1 MKKDKFWVTLALVAV
16 FTTLCLTACNG
27 QYGSTPP
34 GNLVQVADGATTR
47 GGYSVSGPVSGGSH
61 GWAYGAYF
69 GDIGDIGYVEEEFFI
84 EGTAQRYAPVG
95 GLGKEGSWTIEAVS
109 TAPYKTRFIVRR
121 PADPAQFNGTVVIEW
136 ANVSGGFEMSFMDS
150 PGLYEEGFAYV
161 AASVQVNGLYGFAEN
176 PMGLTVWD
184 SERYGDLNIQDDAL
198 SYDIFTQI
206 AHAVGKNRALDGID
220 PLGGLVVE
228 KVFGVGESQS
238 GSRILSYANG
248 VQPIE
253 NAFDAL
259 MPIVCGG
266 KGTDFARELAHYKE
280 GGKTIGRSLSA
291 RVREDINCK
300 VVVINSQ
307 TESNALG
314 SIAQPDTSS
323 IVSWQVAG
331 ASHLAPE
338 RMKTV
343 LQQCERDGI
352 IGYDVDNSAKLGP
365 VDWTNVYEAALVR
378 IQEWIDDGV
387 QPPTAGPLSSI
398 NMLFGY
404 FLDDD
409 GNVKGGVRLPELSVP
424 IATYDISLL
433 AGLNGKVTAFSRE
446 EIKAL
451 YPTHQDYVARITE
464 EANDAAALG
473 VILPYRAEEYI
484 SDAQLDWVASLWTD
498 EPMIELIGSG
508 SRVNMVLFVF
518 VCICVVIASVITL
531 IIVRIAGKKRKK
543 KGRA

>member
-1 MKKDKFWVTLALVAV
+1 VYQGEA
-16 FTTLCLTACNG
+16 
-27 QYGSTPP
+27 PP
-34 GNLVQVADGATTR
+34 SNLVQVVDGATTR
-47 GGYSVSGPVSGGSH
+47 GGYSASGPISGGER

-69 GDIGDIGYVEEEFFI
+69 GDIGEVGYIEEEFFI
-84 EGTAQRYAPVG
+84 EGTAQRYEPIG
-95 GLGKEGSWTIEAVS
+95 ELGKDGGWTIEAVS
-109 TAPYKTRFIVRR
+109 AEPYKTRFIVRR
-121 PADPAQFNGTVVIEW
+121 PADAADFNGTVVIEW

-161 AASVQVNGLYGFAEN
+161 AASVQYNGLYGFAEN
-176 PMGLTVWD
+176 PKGLTVWD
-184 SERYGDLNIQDDAL
+184 SARYGSLNIADDAL

-206 AHAVGKNRALDGID
+206 ARAVGKNRAQDGID
-220 PLGGLVVE
+220 PMGGLVVD

-253 NAFDAL
+253 NVFDAL

-300 VVVINSQ
+300 IVIINSQ

-314 SIAQPDTSS
+314 STAQPDTSS

-331 ASHLAPE
+331 ASHLAPR
-338 RMKTV
+338 RMETV
-343 LQQCERDGI
+343 LLQMERDDI
-352 IGYDVDNSAKLGP
+352 IGYDVDTDAKLKP

-378 IQEWIDDGV
+378 VQEWIDDGT
-387 QPPTAGPLSSI
+387 QPPAIAPLSSI
-398 NMLFGY
+398 NMLVGY
-404 FLDDD
+404 FLDND
-409 GNVKGGVRLPELSVP
+409 GNVKGGVRLPELTAP

-451 YPTHQDYVARITE
+451 YPTHQDYIVRITE
-464 EANDAAALG
+464 EANSAVALG
-473 VILPYRAEEYI
+473 IILPYRAEEYI
-484 SDAQLDWVASLWTD
+484 RDAQLDWVASIWTD

-508 SRVNMVLFVF
+508 SSFNMILLIFICV
-518 VCICVVIASVITL
+518 CVVIASVITL
-531 IIVRIAGKKRKK
+531 IIVRIVRKNQKK
-543 KGRA
+543 KVQA